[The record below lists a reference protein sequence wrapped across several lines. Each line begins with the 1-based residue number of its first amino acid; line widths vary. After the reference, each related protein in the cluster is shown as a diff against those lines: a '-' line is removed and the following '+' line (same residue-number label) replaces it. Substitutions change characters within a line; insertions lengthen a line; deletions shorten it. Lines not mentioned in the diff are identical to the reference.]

1 MPHGVLPGEKI
12 SRTLCTRLAPVR
24 EADPRHVIPWNYRP
38 PDTSRILLIRRQ
50 EPRPPPR
57 IWSPKSEIYQEF
69 LPLLN
74 SRRAALLKHDGL
86 ERQLLLL
93 ERRTSRGGR
102 DAIDHPRGGRD
113 DLANAVAGALVMVQR
128 GPSAAAALR
137 FRRQIE
143 YSDLGIV

>member
-1 MPHGVLPGEKI
+1 MGHCF
-12 SRTLCTRLAPVR
+12 SRPRNF
-24 EADPRHVIPWNYRP
+24 ADRVF
-38 PDTSRILLIRRQ
+38 RRQ